1 MRKIN
6 YTTQFERDFKRVKRN
21 PNHKNLEALLD
32 ELVTTLQKD
41 SILSAKF
48 QDHSLLGEYKE
59 CRECHLKPDMLLIY
73 EKPDRMTLTLIR
85 LGSHS
90 ELF

>member
-32 ELVTTLQKD
+32 ELVTNLRNP
-41 SILSAKF
+41 IA
-48 QDHSLLGEYKE
+48 
-59 CRECHLKPDMLLIY
+59 RI
-73 EKPDRMTLTLIR
+73 
-85 LGSHS
+85 
-90 ELF
+90 